1 MLPAA
6 PAQPKAQR
14 CTEGQGGREAGREAG
29 RELLSVPRLEHFSAP
44 AAQTRGLLSHSPLFG
59 AAARYPQHPWLCCR
73 VCAAFKLLLP
83 EEHLIV
89 QAPYGSDWKNE
100 DGVGNGIVMA
110 VLNVPEHLPT
120 PHLALQFG
128 GALCSARCR
137 EVPEGS

>member
-1 MLPAA
+1 M
-6 PAQPKAQR
+6 
-14 CTEGQGGREAGREAG
+14 
-29 RELLSVPRLEHFSAP
+29 
-44 AAQTRGLLSHSPLFG
+44 
-59 AAARYPQHPWLCCR
+59 
-73 VCAAFKLLLP
+73 
-83 EEHLIV
+83 

-100 DGVGNGIVMA
+100 DGVGNGTVMA